1 MSKDTGWKLLKKE
14 NENNFSK
21 WGEYMKRAQLAE
33 RKLEKL
39 KRLMLLVDESVSDE
53 IMNPLT
59 IKQWN
64 EFIREFPD
72 EADQLTKKDGV

>member
-1 MSKDTGWKLLKKE
+1 MVKDTGMILLKRTSLF
-14 NENNFSK
+14 NFKK

-39 KRLMLLVDESVSDE
+39 KSLILLTDPVVGHVE
-53 IMNPLT
+53 MNELT
-59 IKQWN
+59 KIQWL

-72 EADQLTKKDGV
+72 ESSEDKI